1 MQTPTL
7 QKTTSDRQDRPET
20 AQEMQP
26 VSQELGA
33 DLARLERE
41 QQIELDRLR
50 QEELARLRAIQ
61 SFD

>member
-7 QKTTSDRQDRPET
+7 QNTTVDRQDRPET
-20 AQEMQP
+20 AREMQP
-26 VSQELGA
+26 VSRELGA